1 MNANKLTLV
10 DIFHYIIFPWN
21 GTVTIERPTGKG
33 GDISLGA
40 FSELEKE
47 YSEGNIH
54 PTDLKEAATISLD
67 KLITPARKIL
77 SAESG

>member
-1 MNANKLTLV
+1 MEKIDLSERQEKLPIGV
-10 DIFHYIIFPWN
+10 DCIDE
-21 GTVTIERPTGKG
+21 VMG

-54 PTDLKEAATISLD
+54 PMDLKEAATISLD
-67 KLITPARKIL
+67 KLIAPARKVL